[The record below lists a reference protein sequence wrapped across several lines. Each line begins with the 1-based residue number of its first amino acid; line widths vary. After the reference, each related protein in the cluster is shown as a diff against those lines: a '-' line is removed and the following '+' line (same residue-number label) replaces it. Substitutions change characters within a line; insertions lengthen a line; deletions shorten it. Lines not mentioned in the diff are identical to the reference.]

1 MKLLRKKTQSAL
13 EAKVKELEAE
23 VAELK
28 KVNEALHEGSMRV
41 AMGLSDYFAVLQRLS
56 RGDLTVRANEKTG
69 DDLLDQLGVL
79 TNEMIASLE
88 ELAASAAKIAAG
100 DLTVDIRLRSEDDHL
115 GKAFMEMVHHLRG
128 RVVNASGSAEKAIT
142 VAQKGKEVMENTLSK
157 MASVQ
162 ASIEHATK
170 SMQGLE
176 KWSSEISEIANVMTK
191 IADQTN
197 LLSLNAAIEAAR
209 AGESGRGFTIV
220 ADEVRKLAQSSTT
233 QAQEISKIVQ
243 QVLTDTRK
251 AVEAVNRG
259 AKDIEEGSSLIN
271 QSHRMFF
278 EITKAVENIFRELNA

>member
-1 MKLLRKKTQSAL
+1 
-13 EAKVKELEAE
+13 
-23 VAELK
+23 
-28 KVNEALHEGSMRV
+28 
-41 AMGLSDYFAVLQRLS
+41 
-56 RGDLTVRANEKTG
+56 
-69 DDLLDQLGVL
+69 
-79 TNEMIASLE
+79 
-88 ELAASAAKIAAG
+88 
-100 DLTVDIRLRSEDDHL
+100 
-115 GKAFMEMVHHLRG
+115 
-128 RVVNASGSAEKAIT
+128 
-142 VAQKGKEVMENTLSK
+142 
-157 MASVQ
+157 
-162 ASIEHATK
+162 
-170 SMQGLE
+170 
-176 KWSSEISEIANVMTK
+176 MTK

-278 EITKAVENIFRELNA
+278 EITRVVENIFRELNT